1 LSALALA
8 VVALINRPLLLSSM
22 SAELTRARGIN
33 VRGVGV
39 LFMIA
44 MAVSVGLSSIAV
56 GSILSTALLI
66 GPAAASVRVTK
77 SLRASL
83 IVAGV
88 LGVATT
94 WLGILFAYDSFYWVP
109 SSQGL
114 PVSFFIVSLI
124 FVAYLTSGLPFVRRR
139 VDRPRA
145 ISMGA
150 STASTDREVV
160 S

>member
-1 LSALALA
+1 LVIVIA
-8 VVALINRPLLLSSM
+8 VNRPLLLSSL

-33 VRGVGV
+33 LRAVSVA
-39 LFMIA
+39 FMVA

-66 GPAAASVRVTK
+66 GPAAASVRLTR

-83 IVAGV
+83 IVAGA
-88 LGVATT
+88 LGVVTT

-124 FVAYLTSGLPFVRRR
+124 FIAYLISGVPLVR
-139 VDRPRA
+139 RA
-145 ISMGA
+145 ISRPSRATSRVDPGSVDSLEGGA
-150 STASTDREVV
+150 
-160 S
+160 

>member
-1 LSALALA
+1 
-8 VVALINRPLLLSSM
+8 
-22 SAELTRARGIN
+22 
-33 VRGVGV
+33 VRVVGV

-44 MAVSVGLSSIAV
+44 MSVSVGLSSIAV

-66 GPAAASVRVTK
+66 GPAATSVRLTK

-83 IVAGV
+83 IVAGL
-88 LGVATT
+88 LGVATA

-124 FVAYLTSGLPFVRRR
+124 FIAYLISGVPLVRRGLVR
-139 VDRPRA
+139 RTR
-145 ISMGA
+145 MK
-150 STASTDREVV
+150 STDASPPVSVGALEVV
-160 S
+160 V

>member
-1 LSALALA
+1 L
-8 VVALINRPLLLSSM
+8 VIVTVINRPLLISSL

-33 VRGVGV
+33 LRAVGV
-39 LFMIA
+39 AFMIA

-66 GPAAASVRVTK
+66 GPAATSVRLTK
-77 SLRASL
+77 SLRSSL
-83 IVAGV
+83 VLAGALGV
-88 LGVATT
+88 LAT

-124 FVAYLTSGLPFVRRR
+124 FIAYLISGVPLVRRGFAR
-139 VDRPRA
+139 NVRTRP
-145 ISMGA
+145 IQSKTLGA
-150 STASTDREVV
+150 PESVEASA
-160 S
+160 